1 MNYFRFMNENW
12 RFVGFGFFMSLSS
25 SFGQTF
31 YIALS
36 GAEIR
41 LEFGMTH
48 GEFGFWFGVATI
60 GSALSLIWLGR
71 LIDYMDLRFY
81 SLATCVGMILSML
94 IIASAPGLFT
104 LVVGLYLARLCGQ
117 GLMTHIS
124 VTSMGRYFNF
134 NRGKAVS
141 IALMGQ
147 SLGEAIL
154 PTIVITF
161 IIYLGW
167 LDTWYVAAI
176 FLGVTSVILVP
187 YLMRG
192 YSKIHLSYI
201 KKQSIGTDTP
211 SLTGKQWTR
220 IEVLFDHRFYLIAAA
235 VLSFSF
241 IGTGLFFHQ
250 IHIASEKNWPLEI
263 LASAFVLYALF
274 KVITALLV
282 GPLIDKFGCRPFLPL
297 MLIPLAFTLIALAF
311 FDSIYVA
318 FILFALLGISIGV
331 LMPFTGA
338 IWPQLYGTVHLG
350 EIRSMMAA
358 LVAFSS
364 AISPAIFG
372 VMLDTGL
379 TIEALSVVC
388 LIYVIIITFLVSW
401 VFVFSSRGS
410 IGY

>member
-1 MNYFRFMNENW
+1 M
-12 RFVGFGFFMSLSS
+12 
-25 SFGQTF
+25 
-31 YIALS
+31 
-36 GAEIR
+36 
-41 LEFGMTH
+41 
-48 GEFGFWFGVATI
+48 ATI

-71 LIDYMDLRFY
+71 LIDYIDLRFY

-167 LDTWYVAAI
+167 RDTWYVAAI